1 MNDERVLRDGRNEAG
16 EGAARRRA
24 FEIIFMSDTP
34 AGKVFDLLLII
45 LITTSVIVVMLD
57 SVETIRI
64 EHHALLDAAEWG
76 FTTLFTIEYL
86 TRLWCVRRAGV
97 YARGFYGIVDLLS
110 VLPMYVELFL
120 SGAGTLL
127 VIRVLRLL
135 RLFRILKLSRYVGA
149 ADTLVTALRQSRRK
163 ILVFLFAVL
172 TLVTVFGSLMYL
184 IEGPQHGYTSIPRGV
199 YWAIVTLTTVGYG
212 DITPSTTIGQAISS
226 LVMIL
231 GYGIIAVPTGIY
243 AAELRDIAIHR
254 RERIACPECA
264 KSGHDEGAKFCNKCG
279 ANLRPSV
286 PEEST

>member
-1 MNDERVLRDGRNEAG
+1 MNFGSRISFQNLTNAVTEAWLSDG
-16 EGAARRRA
+16 AR
-24 FEIIFMSDTP
+24 
-34 AGKVFDLLLII
+34 
-45 LITTSVIVVMLD
+45 
-57 SVETIRI
+57 
-64 EHHALLDAAEWG
+64 
-76 FTTLFTIEYL
+76 
-86 TRLWCVRRAGV
+86 
-97 YARGFYGIVDLLS
+97 
-110 VLPMYVELFL
+110 
-120 SGAGTLL
+120 
-127 VIRVLRLL
+127 LRLL

-212 DITPSTTIGQAISS
+212 DITPSTTVGQAISS

-243 AAELRDIAIHR
+243 DAVVIHEGGHCLQAELRDIAIHR
-254 RERIACPECA
+254 RERITCPECA

-279 ANLRPSV
+279 ASLQPSA